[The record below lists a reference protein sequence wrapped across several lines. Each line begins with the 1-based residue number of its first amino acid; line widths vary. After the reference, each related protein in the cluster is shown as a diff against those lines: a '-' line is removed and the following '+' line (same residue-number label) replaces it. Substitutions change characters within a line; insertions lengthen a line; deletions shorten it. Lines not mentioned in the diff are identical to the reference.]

1 MLETVFSVQNNMKE
15 YYKALRFMMTF
26 LLGCILAVVL
36 GVWLDKKLHTTPI
49 VLLLFLAYVIGANFY
64 LLMKG
69 WDEKDG

>member
-1 MLETVFSVQNNMKE
+1 MLETVFSVQNKMKE

-26 LLGCILAVVL
+26 LLSCALATIA

-49 VLLLFLAYVIGANFY
+49 VLLLLLAYAIGANFY